1 MSYSHHFI
9 KKVLKLKSEGISYK
23 KLSEKFDISI
33 LSILRWKKDGLPIGK
48 RNRSNN
54 WLDLERLKKDVEL
67 YPNAYHYERAERLG
81 VSSNCIS
88 HNLKKLGVTYK
99 TSKNQRRTAT
109 IISKKGWCHHL
120 AFNSKFMSI
129 YK

>member
-1 MSYSHHFI
+1 MSYSHYFI

-33 LSILRWKKDGLPIGK
+33 SSILRWKKDGLPIGK

-67 YPNAYHYERAERLG
+67 YPDAYHYERAERLG
-81 VSSNCIS
+81 VKKSTIGY
-88 HNLKKLGVTYK
+88 NLKKLGVTYK
-99 TSKNQRRTAT
+99 KNSNSSKNQRRTAT
-109 IISKKGWCHHL
+109 IISKKD
-120 AFNSKFMSI
+120 
-129 YK
+129 